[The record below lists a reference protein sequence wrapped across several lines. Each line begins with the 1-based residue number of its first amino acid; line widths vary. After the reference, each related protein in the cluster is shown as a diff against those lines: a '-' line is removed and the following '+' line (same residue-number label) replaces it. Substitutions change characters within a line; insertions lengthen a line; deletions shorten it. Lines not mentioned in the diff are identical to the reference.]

1 MRLSPEKREEKK
13 RRGEDGTFSLFC
25 SSSSSS
31 PFHCLF
37 QLLEV
42 FKQSPRLR
50 PTYSSSL
57 LFLLLRRKF
66 PSLSFPFFPRS
77 RRTDTGGG
85 KKERASFPPPSLLFL
100 RRIKLNL
107 CQVGRRKREKEVFLR
122 GNYVGR
128 NAVGENGEIS
138 SPFPVEVGMSP
149 PFLLVSLFFA
159 TMRGTLSCG
168 GGGGRHATNATT
180 AVQSASSSSSSSVD
194 VVVLCQV
201 RSQNQPSCTRKE
213 ASCPLPPP
221 APCLSTP
228 PPIWRTKALQLLSL
242 SPSKKLFL
250 FFHETRS
257 CRCCLSRQL
266 PSLPPSTPLPSPPFF
281 PLFSFRRTRGKKGK
295 KERWRWRREFGMP
308 TTGDVEGGGEEGRR
322 QSKKKRRGK

>member
-1 MRLSPEKREEKK
+1 MRLSPEKREEKE

-25 SSSSSS
+25 YSSSSS

-42 FKQSPRLR
+42 FKQSPRLL
-50 PTYSSSL
+50 PTYSSPL
-57 LFLLLRRKF
+57 PFLLLRRKF

-138 SPFPVEVGMSP
+138 SPFPVEV
-149 PFLLVSLFFA
+149 A
-159 TMRGTLSCG
+159 
-168 GGGGRHATNATT
+168 
-180 AVQSASSSSSSSVD
+180 
-194 VVVLCQV
+194 
-201 RSQNQPSCTRKE
+201 
-213 ASCPLPPP
+213 
-221 APCLSTP
+221 
-228 PPIWRTKALQLLSL
+228 
-242 SPSKKLFL
+242 
-250 FFHETRS
+250 
-257 CRCCLSRQL
+257 
-266 PSLPPSTPLPSPPFF
+266 
-281 PLFSFRRTRGKKGK
+281 
-295 KERWRWRREFGMP
+295 
-308 TTGDVEGGGEEGRR
+308 
-322 QSKKKRRGK
+322 